1 MLSALAW
8 CSIKV
13 MHSEFFFDLN
23 ATEKEAN
30 DLYRRTPEQAKQ
42 QEADISG
49 RLTGQVYQIWD
60 EYMWITPETGKLT
73 NPADIC
79 WEQKEQP
86 CGYNERTLTKKD
98 WKYLGYTSQR
108 LCKWTIDVTFI
119 RKKPFKWPGSDWT
132 NPGYRWVAPNG
143 TKWICGTNVWP
154 WLPWLPCGWVGRCT
168 LGFVIAPGRIVKSV
182 QGIPAN
188 MPNLHAR
195 WTRAAFKWYDY
206 LAAIFL
212 PSLGNV
218 DVMTKVNALTNFTQ
232 KALTDVKHAVEE
244 LNAEQKLMRK
254 AVLQNRMALDII
266 TAAQVGTCAI
276 IKVECCVFIPDV
288 SGNVSQAV
296 EDMQEQ
302 IRNMD
307 SPTPFFPAQWFDWFK
322 SDWWKHAL
330 VIVIIILILICMAPC
345 ILSCLSEFL
354 TQRMLAFSH
363 IHQQN

>member
-1 MLSALAW
+1 
-8 CSIKV
+8 

-23 ATEKEAN
+23 ATEKEAI
-30 DLYRRTPEQAKQ
+30 DLYHRTPEQAKQ
-42 QEADISG
+42 QEADIS
-49 RLTGQVYQIWD
+49 GQVYQIWD
-60 EYMWITPETGKLT
+60 EYMWITPETVQLT
-73 NPADIC
+73 NPADVC

-86 CGYNERTLTKKD
+86 CGYNERNLTKKD
-98 WKYLGYTSQR
+98 WKYLGYISQR

-119 RKKPFKWPGSDWT
+119 CKKPFKWPGSDWT
-132 NPGYRWVAPNG
+132 NPG

-154 WLPWLPCGWVGRCT
+154 WLPCGWIGRCT

-188 MPNLHAR
+188 MPNLHAC

-206 LAAIFL
+206 LAAIFI

-232 KALTDVKHAVEE
+232 KALVGVKHAVEE
-244 LNAEQKLMRK
+244 LNSEQKLMRK

-266 TAAQVGTCAI
+266 TAAQGGTCAI

-296 EDMQEQ
+296 EDLQEQ
-302 IRNMD
+302 IKNMD
-307 SPTPFFPAQWFDWFK
+307 SPSPFLPAQWFDWFK
-322 SDWWKHAL
+322 GDWWKHVL
-330 VIVIIILILICMAPC
+330 VVIIIILILICMTPC
-345 ILSCLSEFL
+345 ILSCLSDFV
-354 TQRMLAFSH
+354 TQRMLAFNC
-363 IHQQN
+363 IHRQN